1 MGRLRGLSSRLSS
14 GEASHGEALVGVNFS
29 WGEERDKY
37 IRHIIR
43 EIYLSLSNITFSK
56 KYIHMTNPRNIG
68 EEKEV
73 WVECGEVVANADEAT
88 ISAFA
93 AT

>member
-1 MGRLRGLSSRLSS
+1 M
-14 GEASHGEALVGVNFS
+14 
-29 WGEERDKY
+29 
-37 IRHIIR
+37 
-43 EIYLSLSNITFSK
+43 SLSNITFSK

>member
-1 MGRLRGLSSRLSS
+1 
-14 GEASHGEALVGVNFS
+14 
-29 WGEERDKY
+29 
-37 IRHIIR
+37 
-43 EIYLSLSNITFSK
+43 
-56 KYIHMTNPRNIG
+56 MTNPRNIG

-88 ISAFA
+88 KQGAAFA

>member
-1 MGRLRGLSSRLSS
+1 
-14 GEASHGEALVGVNFS
+14 
-29 WGEERDKY
+29 
-37 IRHIIR
+37 
-43 EIYLSLSNITFSK
+43 
-56 KYIHMTNPRNIG
+56 MTNPRNIG

-93 AT
+93 LRSSQPLNWDGITFVI